1 MLGVYRDLFP
11 EINSEIVKIDPKAID
26 QKIVNSSIKYN
37 DRFERLRLI
46 THSNHQSDFNSIIL
60 NGDTIT
66 HRKPYEKDLR
76 KEYKPKHKFQ
86 NTAFF
91 SREKLEETGKESA
104 GELLNYIFNQIKIIR
119 INCQSVSFAIKLFKC
134 LMLED
139 FT

>member
-60 NGDTIT
+60 NGDTTT
-66 HRKPYEKDLR
+66 HRKPYE
-76 KEYKPKHKFQ
+76 
-86 NTAFF
+86 
-91 SREKLEETGKESA
+91 
-104 GELLNYIFNQIKIIR
+104 
-119 INCQSVSFAIKLFKC
+119 
-134 LMLED
+134 
-139 FT
+139 

>member
-1 MLGVYRDLFP
+1 M
-11 EINSEIVKIDPKAID
+11 
-26 QKIVNSSIKYN
+26 
-37 DRFERLRLI
+37 RLI

-91 SREKLEETGKESA
+91 SREKLEEIGKESA

-119 INCQSVSFAIKLFKC
+119 IDCQSVSFAIKLFKC
-134 LMLED
+134 LMTED